1 MGARR
6 HEGEGMSTFEMSVA
20 YWVMEEPVRLVT
32 DGVQGEATSSRKGRH
47 EQWRGRVSS
56 HLA

>member
-1 MGARR
+1 
-6 HEGEGMSTFEMSVA
+6 MSTFEMSVA